1 MEKRAL
7 LAFVLSLL
15 ILVVWQLYF
24 TPQTKPPQK
33 VESPSST
40 EQPAPSKPSPS
51 APLQSISPQSLPKD
65 RMAQL
70 DQQFEKWTGD
80 SALYTMQILAPGA
93 RVKSIQLKKY
103 RQSIKPDSP
112 PMEMLPT
119 QSTGY
124 LPPAVDLLQHQDW
137 QLSTRPFSSQS
148 PKEFNPDTKEP
159 LTPISLHTEIPGK
172 IRVTKAF
179 TFMPES
185 HVVDLEIRLQNLSQ
199 EKLTDQLG
207 ISFYSQ
213 PFSEGGK
220 DSSFNPSQLA
230 YFEKGSTTTVDLKD
244 MLKKDV
250 TIKPP
255 LDWVAYQDSYFIQAV
270 MPAEKSG
277 YQIVPRVLDADTGLL
292 QIVYLSD
299 PFEIEGLQ
307 EKNFKLRLYFGPKD
321 LEQLAKAEN
330 RLTEAVDYGW
340 FSILAKPA
348 LYVLNWLYKYTY
360 NYGIAIIL
368 LTVLI
373 KIVFWPLTQ
382 KSYQSMQAM
391 KKIQPKI
398 AQIREKYKD
407 DREKLNQELMG
418 LYRTHKVNPMGGCL
432 PMALQIPVFIALYRM
447 LYGSVELRHQPFF
460 LWINDLTAP
469 DRLDLGFRIP
479 YLSGDPGLPVL
490 TLLMGATMFIQQ
502 KMTPSGGDPR
512 QEQIMLFMPVMFTF
526 FFLNFPSGL
535 VLYWLINNILSIAQ
549 QYWINRH
556 A

>member
-1 MEKRAL
+1 MERRAL

-15 ILVVWQLYF
+15 ILVIWQLYF
-24 TPQTKPPQK
+24 TPETRSPQRLEPPA
-33 VESPSST
+33 ST
-40 EQPAPSKPSPS
+40 EQPASPPKPSPS
-51 APLQSISPQSLPKD
+51 APLQSIAPQSLPKD
-65 RMAQL
+65 RMADL
-70 DQQFEKWTGD
+70 DQQLEKWTVD
-80 SALYTMQILAPGA
+80 DPLYTMQIVSPGA
-93 RVKSIQLKKY
+93 RMKSIELKNY
-103 RQSIKPDSP
+103 RQSIKPGSP

-119 QSTGY
+119 RTTGY
-124 LPPAVDLLQHQDW
+124 LPPALDLLQHQEW
-137 QLSTRPFSSQS
+137 QLSTRAFSSES
-148 PKEFNPDTKEP
+148 PKMSNPDTKGPRP
-159 LTPISLHTEIPGK
+159 LTFQAEVPGK
-172 IRVTKAF
+172 LRVTKAF
-179 TFMPES
+179 TFLPES
-185 HVVDLEIRLQNLSQ
+185 YAMDLDVRLQNLSQ
-199 EKLTDQLG
+199 EPLTDQLG

-220 DSSFNPSQLA
+220 DSSYNPSHLA
-230 YFEKGSTTTVDLKD
+230 YFEKGSTTTVDVKD
-244 MLKKDV
+244 ILKKDV
-250 TIKPP
+250 VIKPP

-270 MPAEKSG
+270 MPSEKGG
-277 YQIVPRVLDADTGLL
+277 YQVVPRVLDADTGLL

-299 PFEIEGLQ
+299 PFDIAGMQ
-307 EKNFKLRLYFGPKD
+307 EKSFKLRLYYGPKE
-321 LEQLAKAEN
+321 LAQLAKAEN

-348 LYVLNWLYKYTY
+348 LYVLNWLYKFTH

-368 LTVLI
+368 LTIFI

-418 LYRTHKVNPMGGCL
+418 LYRTYKVNPMGGCL
-432 PMALQIPVFIALYRM
+432 PMVLQIPVFIALYRM

-490 TLLMGATMFIQQ
+490 TLLMGITMFIQQ
-502 KMTPSGGDPR
+502 KMTPTGGDPR
-512 QEQIMLFMPVMFTF
+512 QEQIMLLMPVMFTF